1 MDNNSTSPEKKD
13 SHGPFGGYGIVIICT
28 LVLLVCL
35 APFVVSL
42 LGQQPSVSQTQ
53 NSNISKTQFEIDHF
67 PYPLTV
73 CGKDAPILDITFLE
87 LHENHGYT
95 GYLVYTLDRRNLT
108 DDELYWLLDGHY
120 YFQELTTISYYR
132 PTDGQMAEMEHLG
145 ARYNDLYIYFAW
157 RTDLHR
163 HSLKDCYVSAEVSYC
178 PENAEAKDRQHYS
191 YLFYFSDDYYQ
202 NSTDCLTPGAASSLA
217 EMVKAAD
224 N

>member
-1 MDNNSTSPEKKD
+1 MDNNTTPEKKGAA
-13 SHGPFGGYGIVIICT
+13 SPFGGYGIVIICI
-28 LVLLVCL
+28 LLILVCL

-42 LGQQPSVSQTQ
+42 LGQQASDDPTQ
-53 NSNISKTQFEIDHF
+53 NNNIAKTQFEIDHF

-120 YFQELTTISYYR
+120 YVQELTTLAHYR
-132 PTDGQMAEMEHLG
+132 PEGGDMAEMEYLG

-163 HSLKDCYVSAEVSYC
+163 HSLKDCYVSAKVSYR
-178 PENAEAKDRQHYS
+178 PEYAEAKDRQHYS
-191 YLFYFSDDYYQ
+191 YLFYFSDDHYQ
-202 NSTDCLTPGAASSLA
+202 NSTDCLTDGAASSLA